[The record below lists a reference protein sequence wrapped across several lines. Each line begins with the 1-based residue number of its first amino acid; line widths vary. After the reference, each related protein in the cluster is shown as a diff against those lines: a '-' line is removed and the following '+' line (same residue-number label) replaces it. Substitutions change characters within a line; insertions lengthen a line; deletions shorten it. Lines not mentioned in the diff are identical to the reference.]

1 MAEIN
6 PLDEAVAVVVVTVDE
21 VRLAAGAVV
30 AEIKAAVVAGT
41 DTFAA
46 RMSVRVRRR
55 IGTVVEVA
63 GIFVA
68 GVIAAV
74 VFRDGGGLNT
84 RVGTVLRT
92 GGGRNTKVGAEVT
105 VAGRG
110 WRPGVLA
117 GMFVDIGTTNVAVVA
132 GTVGVED
139 LDLLKLPPLLLD
151 PASLVALPAVALL
164 P

>member
-1 MAEIN
+1 MAEID
-6 PLDEAVAVVVVTVDE
+6 PCDEAVAVVFVEVVK
-21 VRLAAGAVV
+21 VRLTAGTVV

-41 DTFAA
+41 LTFAA

-63 GIFVA
+63 GIFAA

-84 RVGTVLRT
+84 RVGTVLRI
-92 GGGRNTKVGAEVT
+92 GGGRK
-105 VAGRG
+105 
-110 WRPGVLA
+110 
-117 GMFVDIGTTNVAVVA
+117 NVAVVA

-151 PASLVALPAVALL
+151 PASLVPLPAVALF